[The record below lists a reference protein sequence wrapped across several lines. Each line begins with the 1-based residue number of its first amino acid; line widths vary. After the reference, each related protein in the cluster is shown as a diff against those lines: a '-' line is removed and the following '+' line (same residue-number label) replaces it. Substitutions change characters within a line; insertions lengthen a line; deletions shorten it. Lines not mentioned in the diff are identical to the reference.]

1 MAALLDGIRVL
12 DLTNVLAGP
21 FGTYQLAMLGAE
33 VIKVEVPG
41 SGDLAR
47 SLGADPQLSKKGM
60 GISFLAVNAGKKSIT
75 LNLKSAPGR
84 EAFLRLVKDAH
95 VVVEAFRPGVM
106 KRLGVGYDEVR
117 AANPAIVYCSI
128 SGFGQT
134 GPMAERPA
142 YDQIIQGYSGVM
154 SVTGDAKSAPLR
166 TGHPVAD
173 TTGGVTAALAI
184 CAAIVRQQR
193 TGEGAY
199 LDVSM
204 LESTLAT
211 MGWLVS
217 NYLNAGVEPQPMGN
231 ENFTASPSGA
241 FRTKRGLLNIA
252 ANEQKQFE
260 ALCDAVGKPY
270 LKTDGRFADRQD
282 RKKHRIALK
291 EALEEALMKET
302 AEYWEEV
309 LNADSVPCGRVLTI
323 PEVLDHAHAKARG
336 IVKRFERVPG
346 ADHASSATR
355 PGFHVDGAPLD
366 VTLPPPRLGEHT
378 EAVLRSAGFST
389 EEIAALREA
398 RTI

>member
-1 MAALLDGIRVL
+1 MSQLLEGIRIL

-47 SLGADPQLSKKGM
+47 SLGADPGLSKKKM
-60 GISFLAVNAGKKSIT
+60 GISFLAVNAGKKSLT
-75 LNLKSAPGR
+75 LNLKSPKGR
-84 EAFLRLVKDAH
+84 EVFLRLVKDAH

-106 KRLGVGYDEVR
+106 KRLGVGYEEVR
-117 AANPAIVYCSI
+117 AVNPSIVYCSI

-173 TTGGVTAALAI
+173 TTGGVTAAFAI
-184 CAAIVRQQR
+184 CAALVRQQR
-193 TGEGAY
+193 SGEGAY

-211 MGWLVS
+211 LGWLVS
-217 NYLNAGVEPQPMGN
+217 NYLNAGVKPEPMGN
-231 ENFTASPSGA
+231 ENFTASPSGS
-241 FRTKRGLLNIA
+241 FRTKQGLLNIA

-260 ALCDAVGKPY
+260 ALCDAVGKSH

-282 RKKHRIALK
+282 RKKHRFALK

-309 LNADSVPCGRVLTI
+309 LNTESVPCGRVLTI
-323 PEVLDHAHAKARG
+323 PQVLDHAQAKARD
-336 IVKRFERVPG
+336 IVKRFDNVPG
-346 ADHASSATR
+346 ADHASSSTR
-355 PGFHVDGAPLD
+355 PGFQVDGAPLD
-366 VTLPPPRLGEHT
+366 VAAPPPRLGEHT
-378 EAVLRSAGFST
+378 DEVLKHAGFSA
-389 EEIAALREA
+389 EEIAKLREEKVL
-398 RTI
+398 